1 MKQEQSQKEE
11 PVQEKL
17 RAPLSERVLSCSAA
31 ALRGKKSK
39 IEEVF
44 SAPHAMLAGVDE
56 EGTLSGRCHAPREED
71 EQPCMVVWHMR
82 TSALSMMERL
92 ATALSKRN
100 VLFTLV
106 S

>member
-1 MKQEQSQKEE
+1 MVCVRSGRTDDK
-11 PVQEKL
+11 
-17 RAPLSERVLSCSAA
+17 
-31 ALRGKKSK
+31 RGMHPGTVRKKSK
-39 IEEVF
+39 IGEVF

-71 EQPCMVVWHMR
+71 EHPCMVEWHMR

-92 ATALSKRN
+92 AAALSKRN
-100 VLFTLV
+100 VLFALV